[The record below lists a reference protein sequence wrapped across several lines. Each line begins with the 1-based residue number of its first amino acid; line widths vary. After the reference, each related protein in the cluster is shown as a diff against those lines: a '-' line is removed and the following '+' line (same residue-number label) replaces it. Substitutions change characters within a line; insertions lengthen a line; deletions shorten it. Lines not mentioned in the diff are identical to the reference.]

1 MERIVFLDRD
11 SVRANFR
18 TPAFL
23 HEWQDFPVTQAA
35 EVVHRLSEATIA
47 ITNKVPL
54 RKRDLEQLP
63 NLKMIAVAATGTDCV
78 DAGYCRERGIT
89 VSNVRSYSVHS
100 VPEHVFALI
109 LALRRNLTAI
119 DADVRA
125 GKWQNSPIF
134 CLLEHPIRELHGSTL
149 GIVGYGAL
157 GRAVEKLALAFG
169 MRVVIS
175 EHKSIQNVRS
185 GRISFEEALS
195 TSDIL
200 TLHCPL
206 TNETR
211 GLIGAAEFNKMKRG
225 SFLINC
231 ARGGLVDEQALADAL
246 QNGLI
251 SGAGVDVLSTEPPR
265 SGNPLLDIQL
275 PNLIVTPHVAWAS
288 LEAMQILADNLID
301 NLEAFIKGAPQN
313 VVW

>member
-11 SVRANFR
+11 SIRANFKA
-18 TPAFL
+18 PAFP
-23 HEWQDFPVTQAA
+23 HEWVDFPTTRAA

-54 RKRDLEQLP
+54 RKSDLEQLP

-78 DAGYCRERGIT
+78 DAGYCRDRGIT
-89 VSNVRSYSVHS
+89 VSNVRGYSVHS

-109 LALRRNLTAI
+109 LALRRNLIAI
-119 DADVRA
+119 NADVRA
-125 GKWQNSPIF
+125 GKWQNSPVF
-134 CLLEHPIRELHGSTL
+134 CLLDHPIRELHESTL

-157 GRAVEKLALAFG
+157 GQAVEKIALAFG
-169 MRVVIS
+169 MHVVIA

-185 GRISFEEALS
+185 GRVSFEEALS
-195 TSDIL
+195 VSDII

-206 TNETR
+206 TDETR
-211 GLIGAAEFNKMKRG
+211 GLIGAGELNKMKPG
-225 SFLINC
+225 SLLINC
-231 ARGGLVDEQALADAL
+231 GRGGLVDEQALVEAL

-251 SGAGVDVLSTEPPR
+251 SGAGVDVLSEEPPV

-275 PNLIVTPHVAWAS
+275 SNLLVTPHVAWAS
-288 LEAMQILADNLID
+288 LEAMQTLADCLVD
-301 NLEAFIKGAPQN
+301 NLEAFISGTPQN
-313 VVW
+313 VV